1 MFVQLWSVVRLAWVW
16 LVLDGLTHILGSWLA
31 FSWSDWSE
39 RVASILTLPFYL
51 GEGGIFFFFK
61 CFDILR
67 PCWPCRHWPSLGKP
81 FLRDNKL
88 TWRYTFHM
96 QTKQSQTKLQP
107 FSLSGSHTG
116 PLPTCPNHNTARC
129 QTTRD
134 SSTTQSLLKRLE
146 LTNPEPADP
155 ILFITS
161 HRHYQ
166 KGSCLP
172 FPPFLLPPE

>member
-31 FSWSDWSE
+31 FSWSDWSD

-51 GEGGIFFFFK
+51 GEGGIFFFK

-88 TWRYTFHM
+88 AWRYI
-96 QTKQSQTKLQP
+96 P
-107 FSLSGSHTG
+107 FICKPNNPKPNSSHFLYQDLTLG
-116 PLPTCPNHNTARC
+116 HYPPALI
-129 QTTRD
+129 
-134 SSTTQSLLKRLE
+134 TTQPGARQLGTVPPPR
-146 LTNPEPADP
+146 ACW
-155 ILFITS
+155 
-161 HRHYQ
+161 
-166 KGSCLP
+166 KGLN
-172 FPPFLLPPE
+172 